1 MGEAARYGGE
11 QPEAEPYDQEA
22 YAEAVLRIAE
32 QVPPGHAVSYGQVAA
47 ALERGGPRQVGKV
60 MATYGAAVPW
70 WRVIRA
76 DGTMAEPMRARARQ
90 HYLEEG
96 TPLRSR
102 LDEQVRVDM
111 RAAAYEI
118 PRSVGRL

>member
-1 MGEAARYGGE
+1 MSGPEDAQDAAD
-11 QPEAEPYDQEA
+11 AEA

-32 QVPPGHAVSYGQVAA
+32 QIPPGRVVSYGQVAA
-47 ALERGGPRQVGKV
+47 ALERRGPRQVGKV

-76 DGTMAEPMRARARQ
+76 DGTLAEPLRGRARE
-90 HYLEEG
+90 HYLQEG
-96 TPLRSR
+96 TPMRSR

-118 PRSVGRL
+118 PRSVGPL